1 MLGLRVL
8 DSKNLRKM
16 AMVERYA
23 REKMKKLWD
32 LEAKYSA
39 WLEVEK
45 ALVKGWNA
53 LGLIPDSDCEKICK
67 NAKFDIARIDEIEA
81 VTKHDLI
88 AFTTSVAESL
98 GEESRWFHYGIT
110 SSDTIDTAVALQ
122 MRDSL
127 QIIIEG
133 VKGLQEAI
141 KKRAYEH
148 KDTLMVGRSHGI
160 HGEPITFG
168 LVCAIWYDEIT
179 RHLRALESTL
189 EVISVGKISGAMG
202 NLAHTPIELEELVCK
217 NLGLKAAPA
226 SNQVIQRDRY
236 ARLIT
241 DLALL
246 ASSCEKIAVEIRHL
260 QRTEVYEA
268 EEYFS
273 KGQKGSSAM
282 PHKRNPVLSENIT
295 GLCRV
300 IRSYALPAMEN
311 VALWHE
317 RDISHSSVE
326 RFILPD
332 SFITSDF
339 MLARLTGLIE
349 NLVVYPKNMLKN
361 LNLTGGLVFSQ
372 RILLELP
379 KCGVSREDAYKIV
392 QRNAMKVWESL
403 QNGEA
408 AVNERGESLYLQYLL
423 ADSELVGLL
432 SRGGDS
438 KESKSGADSN
448 NAESKSGEAIIRE
461 CFDFGYYTKN
471 VDSIFKRVFGE

>member
-1 MLGLRVL
+1 
-8 DSKNLRKM
+8 
-16 AMVERYA
+16 MVERYA
-23 REKMKKLWD
+23 REQMKRLWD
-32 LEAKYSA
+32 TNAKYSA

-45 ALVKGWNA
+45 ALVRGWNK

-67 NAKFDIARIDEIEA
+67 NAKFDIARIDAIEA

-98 GEESRWFHYGIT
+98 GEESRWVHYGIT
-110 SSDTIDTAVALQ
+110 SSDCIDTAVALQ

-127 QIIIEG
+127 KIILDDIAQ
-133 VKGLQEAI
+133 VREAI
-141 KKRAYEH
+141 KVRAYQH

-168 LVCAIWYDEIT
+168 LVLAIWYDELG
-179 RHLRALESTL
+179 RHLKALESTL
-189 EVISVGKISGAMG
+189 EVISVGQLSGAMG
-202 NLAHTPIELEELVCK
+202 NLAHTPMELETLVCK
-217 NLGLKAAPA
+217 ELGLKPAPV

-236 ARLIT
+236 ARLMS

-246 ASSCEKIAVEIRHL
+246 ASSCEKIAVEVRHL

-268 EEYFS
+268 EEYFES
-273 KGQKGSSAM
+273 GQKGSSAM

-295 GLCRV
+295 GLCRM
-300 IRSYALPAMEN
+300 IRAYAMPAMEN

-332 SFITSDF
+332 SFITTDF
-339 MLARLTGLIE
+339 MLMRLKGLLE
-349 NLVVYPKNMLKN
+349 KLVVYPKNMMKN

-379 KCGVSREDAYKIV
+379 KKGVSREDAYKIV
-392 QRNAMKVWESL
+392 QRNAMKVWGDL
-403 QNGEA
+403 QEGKA
-408 AVNERGESLYLQYLL
+408 AVNDKGESLYLQYLL
-423 ADSELVGLL
+423 ADSELVGLI
-432 SRGGDS
+432 
-438 KESKSGADSN
+438 
-448 NAESKSGEAIIRE
+448 GEAAIRE
-461 CFDFGYYTKN
+461 CFEFSYYTKN

>member
-1 MLGLRVL
+1 
-8 DSKNLRKM
+8 
-16 AMVERYA
+16 MVERYA
-23 REKMKKLWD
+23 REEMKKLWD
-32 LEAKYSA
+32 MNAKYSA

-45 ALVKGWNA
+45 ALVRGWNK

-98 GEESRWFHYGIT
+98 GEESRWVHYGIT
-110 SSDTIDTAVALQ
+110 SSDCIDTAVALQ

-127 QIIIEG
+127 KIILDDIRQ
-133 VKGLQEAI
+133 VREAI
-141 KKRAYEH
+141 KTRAYQH

-168 LVCAIWYDEIT
+168 LVLAIWYDELG
-179 RHLRALESTL
+179 RHLKALESTL
-189 EVISVGKISGAMG
+189 EVISVGQLSGAMG
-202 NLAHTPIELEELVCK
+202 NLAHTPMELEELVCK
-217 NLGLKAAPA
+217 ELGLKPAPV

-236 ARLIT
+236 ARLMS

-246 ASSCEKIAVEIRHL
+246 ASSCEKIAVEVRHL

-268 EEYFS
+268 EEYFES
-273 KGQKGSSAM
+273 GQKGSSAM

-295 GLCRV
+295 GLCRM
-300 IRSYALPAMEN
+300 IRAYAMPAMEN

-332 SFITSDF
+332 SFITTDF
-339 MLARLTGLIE
+339 MLMRLKGLLE
-349 NLVVYPKNMLKN
+349 KLVVYPKNMMKN

-379 KCGVSREDAYKIV
+379 KKGVSREDAYKIV
-392 QRNAMKVWESL
+392 QRNAMKVWQDL
-403 QNGEA
+403 QNGVMQGGKSA
-408 AVNERGESLYLQYLL
+408 LNDKGESLYLQYLL
-423 ADSELVGLL
+423 ADSELVGLI
-432 SRGGDS
+432 G
-438 KESKSGADSN
+438 ESA
-448 NAESKSGEAIIRE
+448 IRE
-461 CFDFGYYTKN
+461 CFEFSYYTKN
-471 VDSIFKRVFGE
+471 VDSIFQRVFG

>member
-1 MLGLRVL
+1 
-8 DSKNLRKM
+8 
-16 AMVERYA
+16 MVERYA
-23 REKMKKLWD
+23 REEMKKLWD
-32 LEAKYSA
+32 MNAKYSA

-45 ALVKGWNA
+45 ALVRGWNK

-98 GEESRWFHYGIT
+98 GEESRWVHYGIT
-110 SSDTIDTAVALQ
+110 SSDCIDTAVALQ

-127 QIIIEG
+127 KIILDDIRQ
-133 VKGLQEAI
+133 VREAI
-141 KKRAYEH
+141 KTRAYEH

-168 LVCAIWYDEIT
+168 LVLAIWYDELG
-179 RHLRALESTL
+179 RHLKALESTL
-189 EVISVGKISGAMG
+189 EVISVGQLSGAMG
-202 NLAHTPIELEELVCK
+202 NLAHTPMELEELVCK
-217 NLGLKAAPA
+217 ELGLKPAPV

-236 ARLIT
+236 ARLMS

-246 ASSCEKIAVEIRHL
+246 ASSCEKIAVEVRHL

-268 EEYFS
+268 EEYFES
-273 KGQKGSSAM
+273 GQKGSSAM
-282 PHKRNPVLSENIT
+282 PHKRNPILSENIT
-295 GLCRV
+295 GLCRM
-300 IRSYALPAMEN
+300 IRAYALPAMEN

-332 SFITSDF
+332 SFITTDF
-339 MLARLTGLIE
+339 MLMRLKGLLE
-349 NLVVYPKNMLKN
+349 KLVVYPKNMMKN

-379 KCGVSREDAYKIV
+379 KKGVSREDAYKIV
-392 QRNAMKVWESL
+392 QRNAMKVWGDL
-403 QNGEA
+403 QNGKSA
-408 AVNERGESLYLQYLL
+408 LNDKGESLYLQYLL
-423 ADSELVGLL
+423 ADSELVGLI
-432 SRGGDS
+432 
-438 KESKSGADSN
+438 
-448 NAESKSGEAIIRE
+448 GEAAIRE
-461 CFDFGYYTKN
+461 CFEFSYYTKN
-471 VDSIFKRVFGE
+471 VDSIFQRVFGE